1 MDPEEINH
9 FKTLNF
15 IVERDSTFA
24 TYKYALLR
32 GAIEICREYPH
43 LKREEEGRVFFP
55 LGILV
60 EKWLL
65 YYYPILSDEHF
76 IPQQGGEKKAG
87 DRQISFRRTFV
98 TLIDFYRDKGGYSQ
112 WYSDYRRGKIP
123 SQIQD
128 DFIQLCKKFRTT
140 ITTMPMY
147 HLGYSQSGTPY
158 SILNYSRTRHTIP
171 KKGNPDREFLITH
184 FGEFFFVKREIYD
197 VFSLF
202 GGYLTGE
209 TTILRKWA
217 EMTHRLDATIGI
229 GDMISLLTVYPV
241 EERDVIAG
249 QNFCTYLKNKKIPL
263 TCVWSGQPITE
274 KQLHLDHILPFSIC
288 KNNDLWNLMPAFKQ
302 FNEQKSDLIP
312 SLALLDRQK
321 QAITGYW
328 TLMSEF
334 DPESFFRD
342 IRISLMGSGAMDE
355 HWQDHAFDRLKE
367 RCRFMIEML
376 GYEEWNGS

>member
-1 MDPEEINH
+1 MDTPDLSHYKAVNS
-9 FKTLNF
+9 

-32 GAIEICREYPH
+32 GVIEICRDLPH
-43 LKREEEGRVFFP
+43 QIKEEENRVFLP
-55 LGILV
+55 LGRLI
-60 EKWLL
+60 EKWLI
-65 YYYPILSDEHF
+65 YYYPIFSSERF
-76 IPQQGGEKKAG
+76 IPQQGGEKKG
-87 DRQISFRRTFV
+87 KDPNKFRRAFA

-123 SQIQD
+123 AQIQD
-128 DFIQLCKKFRTT
+128 DFIQLCKKIRST

-147 HLGYSQSGTPY
+147 HLGYSQNGTPY
-158 SILNYSRTRHTIP
+158 SILDYSRKRQIIP

-217 EMTHRLDATIGI
+217 EMTHRLDAAIGI

-241 EERDVIAG
+241 EERDVLAG
-249 QNFCTYLKNKKIPL
+249 QNFCNHLGNKKILL

-274 KQLHLDHILPFSIC
+274 KQLHLDHMLPFSIC
-288 KNNDLWNLMPAFKQ
+288 KNNDLWNLMPALKQ
-302 FNEQKSDLIP
+302 VNEQKSDFIP
-312 SLALLDRQK
+312 SLSILETQK

-355 HWQDHAFDRLKE
+355 HWQDHAFDCLKE
-367 RCRFMIEML
+367 RCRFMINML
-376 GYEEWNGS
+376 GYEEWNGP